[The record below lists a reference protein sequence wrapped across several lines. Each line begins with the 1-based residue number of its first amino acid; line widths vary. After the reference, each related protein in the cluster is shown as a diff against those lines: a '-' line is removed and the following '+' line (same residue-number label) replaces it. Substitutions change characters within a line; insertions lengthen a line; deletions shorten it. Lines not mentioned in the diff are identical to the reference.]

1 MHTLYKD
8 FFKMYTLL
16 VVYMLFASL
25 DTTLIFHIKISSQ
38 DQKRKDYE
46 KDLNQ
51 NLPNNNS
58 KIKSDCLI
66 QRYLTTSGIILK
78 LLVIWIYKYD
88 NKHFTYCLRMVVF
101 FCRMSLRFHLML
113 LRHLTVIQ
121 KVQLL

>member
-1 MHTLYKD
+1 
-8 FFKMYTLL
+8 MYSLL

>member
-8 FFKMYTLL
+8 FFKMYSLL